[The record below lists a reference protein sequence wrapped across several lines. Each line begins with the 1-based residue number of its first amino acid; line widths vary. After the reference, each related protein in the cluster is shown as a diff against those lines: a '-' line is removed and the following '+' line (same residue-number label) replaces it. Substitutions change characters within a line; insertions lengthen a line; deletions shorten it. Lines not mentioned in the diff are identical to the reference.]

1 MFSNMQV
8 TDDLDKNSSGGVKAV
23 FEWTQERIRE
33 EPEPVCVCV
42 YEREGSGGALYATA
56 PHMPSMLPDLPTHL
70 GVFQPSVPWKDV
82 LFTCCSYP

>member
-42 YEREGSGGALYATA
+42 CMRERERLDSWINLARILIAT
-56 PHMPSMLPDLPTHL
+56 SK
-70 GVFQPSVPWKDV
+70 F
-82 LFTCCSYP
+82 